1 MYGLIYNNV
10 EDKGRKL
17 RRVAGTTLIWKKKR
31 LLLDILLSVVRCC
44 VTNCHSTECLAP
56 CGAVAAFLQCALYM
70 LLVLRPCTFSCRFCL
85 VLLLVHGDFRVDF
98 HVCSHCTVSYRFWLT
113 LRTLCTWTRTRVL
126 RSTLTL
132 SLVLRL
138 MMLFSLLC
146 SFSLCHG
153 LFYFLIV
160 CHTMFCS
167 VRHTRVA
174 MSAIC
179 ILDWCIC
186 FLLVFFTFVVVVE
199 VIEEDVKDF
208 ILNFSVLIGNS

>member
-1 MYGLIYNNV
+1 
-10 EDKGRKL
+10 
-17 RRVAGTTLIWKKKR
+17 
-31 LLLDILLSVVRCC
+31 
-44 VTNCHSTECLAP
+44 
-56 CGAVAAFLQCALYM
+56 
-70 LLVLRPCTFSCRFCL
+70 
-85 VLLLVHGDFRVDF
+85 
-98 HVCSHCTVSYRFWLT
+98 
-113 LRTLCTWTRTRVL
+113 
-126 RSTLTL
+126 
-132 SLVLRL
+132 

-146 SFSLCHG
+146 SFSLGHG

-160 CHTMFCS
+160 CHAMFCS

-186 FLLVFFTFVVVVE
+186 FLLVFFTVVVE

>member
-1 MYGLIYNNV
+1 
-10 EDKGRKL
+10 
-17 RRVAGTTLIWKKKR
+17 
-31 LLLDILLSVVRCC
+31 
-44 VTNCHSTECLAP
+44 
-56 CGAVAAFLQCALYM
+56 
-70 LLVLRPCTFSCRFCL
+70 
-85 VLLLVHGDFRVDF
+85 
-98 HVCSHCTVSYRFWLT
+98 
-113 LRTLCTWTRTRVL
+113 
-126 RSTLTL
+126 
-132 SLVLRL
+132 

-146 SFSLCHG
+146 SFSLGHG

-186 FLLVFFTFVVVVE
+186 FLLVFFTVVVVE